1 MSIVEKPAEP
11 ADDQGGGHHATLGE
25 LASLFFRL
33 GTIAFGGPAAH
44 IAMMEDEVVRRRRWL
59 TRERFL
65 DMVGACNLIPGPN
78 STEMAIHIGHQQAG
92 FTGLLVAGACFII
105 PATVITLGVA
115 WAYVAYGSL
124 PQVGGILYGVKT
136 VIIAV
141 VLQALWRL
149 AQTAAR
155 TRLLVAVTALSVA
168 AGFLD
173 VNELLILFCA
183 GALTIAAYFVEYPR
197 LMRGLPIMAAAATPI
212 AKGTAAPLAKGGAS
226 AFTKGA
232 AAAGAAVAA
241 SFSLIALFRFFLKVG
256 AVLFGSGYV
265 LLAFLQDD
273 LVDRFHW
280 LTQAQLLD
288 AVAVGQVTPGP
299 VFSTATFIGYILGGT
314 SGAIVATVGI
324 FLPAFFFVSISG
336 PLLPRL
342 RRSPVAGAFLDGV
355 NAGSLALM
363 VVVTWELSRAAIVD
377 VTTIML
383 AVASAILLLRF
394 RVNSAWLVLLGAA
407 AGALPIAHY

>member
-1 MSIVEKPAEP
+1 MSVVEKSGRAA
-11 ADDQGGGHHATLGE
+11 ADQAGGHHATLGE

-59 TRERFL
+59 TRQRFL

-78 STEMAIHIGHQQAG
+78 STEMAIHIGHYEAG
-92 FTGLLVAGACFII
+92 FTGLLVAGACFIV

-124 PQVGGILYGVKT
+124 PQVGGILYGVKP

-141 VLQALWRL
+141 VLRALWRL

-155 TRLLVAVTALSVA
+155 TRLLIAVTALSVA

-173 VNELLILFCA
+173 VNELVILFGA

-197 LMRGLPIMAAAATPI
+197 QMRGLPIMATAATPA
-212 AKGTAAPLAKGGAS
+212 AKGTAAPLAKGSAS
-226 AFTKGA
+226 ALTKAA

-241 SFSLIALFRFFLKVG
+241 PFSLIALFRFFLKVG

-265 LLAFLQDD
+265 LIAFLQAD

-324 FLPAFFFVSISG
+324 FLPAFFFVAISG
-336 PLLPRL
+336 PSLPRL
-342 RRSPVAGAFLDGV
+342 RRSPIAGAFLDGV

-363 VVVTWELSRAAIVD
+363 VVVTWELSRAAVVD
-377 VTTIML
+377 VTTIVL
-383 AVASAILLLRF
+383 AVASAILLLRY

-407 AGALPIAHY
+407 AGAIPVAHY

>member
-1 MSIVEKPAEP
+1 MNKGAKGKDGRKAAGAGQLWLRLPGLVREALYDTVIGA
-11 ADDQGGGHHATLGE
+11 G
-25 LASLFFRL
+25 LACV
-33 GTIAFGGPAAH
+33 
-44 IAMMEDEVVRRRRWL
+44 DEVL
-59 TRERFL
+59 EAER
-65 DMVGACNLIPGPN
+65 
-78 STEMAIHIGHQQAG
+78 
-92 FTGLLVAGACFII
+92 
-105 PATVITLGVA
+105 
-115 WAYVAYGSL
+115 
-124 PQVGGILYGVKT
+124 
-136 VIIAV
+136 V
-141 VLQALWRL
+141 VLCGERYEHLAERQALRAGHVASSL
-149 AQTAAR
+149 VGRTAGR
-155 TRLLVAVTALSVA
+155 GA
-168 AGFLD
+168 AA
-173 VNELLILFCA
+173 A

-212 AKGTAAPLAKGGAS
+212 AKGTGAPLVKGGAS

-232 AAAGAAVAA
+232 AAAGATAVAVPF
-241 SFSLIALFRFFLKVG
+241 SFIALFRFFLKVG

-314 SGAIVATVGI
+314 SGAVVATTGI

-342 RRSPVAGAFLDGV
+342 RRSPIAGAFLDGV

-377 VTTIML
+377 VTTIVL

-394 RVNSAWLVLLGAA
+394 RLNSAWLVLLGAA
-407 AGALPIAHY
+407 AGALLIAHY